1 MLLKNNLFQTGSFKT
16 VSYPNPE
23 DPKAFEIALKQAK
36 QQDSD
41 LVIAN
46 DPDADRIGLHV
57 KDTKTGNYILFN
69 GNMIGLIIAEYII
82 SEKRRKGILPQNS
95 ALIKTIVSS
104 NMTDKICQINGVK
117 LFEVLTGFKN
127 IAAKIRE
134 FEQDNS
140 YINIMGFEESY
151 GCLLGDHARDKDGIA
166 AAFLIS
172 EAAAYYKAQGLTLW
186 DKFQKMYEQYGY
198 YRESQVSI
206 TLEGSDGA
214 QKIKD
219 IMEKIRKNFPR
230 KIGEYNVI
238 KIKDYSN
245 NTTIDLINN
254 EKINLNLPSSDVIY
268 FELDNDSWSCIRPSR
283 Y

>member
-1 MLLKNNLFQTGSFKT
+1 MLLKNNLFQIGSFKT

-82 SEKRRKGILPQNS
+82 SEKRRKSILPQNS

-219 IMEKIRKNFPR
+219 IMGKIRKKFPR

>member
-1 MLLKNNLFQTGSFKT
+1 MLLKNNLFQIGSFKT

-82 SEKRRKGILPQNS
+82 SEKRRKSILPQNS

-134 FEQDNS
+134 FEQNNS

-172 EAAAYYKAQGLTLW
+172 EAAAYYKTKGLTLW

-219 IMEKIRKNFPR
+219 IMGKIRKNFPR